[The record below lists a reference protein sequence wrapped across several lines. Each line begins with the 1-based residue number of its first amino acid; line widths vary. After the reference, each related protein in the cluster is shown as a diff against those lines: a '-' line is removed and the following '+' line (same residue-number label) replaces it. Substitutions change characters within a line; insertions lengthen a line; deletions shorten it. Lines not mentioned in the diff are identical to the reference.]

1 MTIFS
6 AIRSTCFC
14 FFLLPKL
21 PMSFIVVFPL
31 FRLGLS
37 LFFFFQLQVPFSII
51 CRWLVKVS
59 ETLTSKEATTAKT
72 QVTAFFSFLACYTEA
87 RSKVSATRLCL
98 FILISLRSF
107 YIFIRSSA
115 MHYKPTLV
123 FQFPENTFTFF
134 LLLLLFPPHCDIVY
148 FAA

>member
-1 MTIFS
+1 
-6 AIRSTCFC
+6 
-14 FFLLPKL
+14 
-21 PMSFIVVFPL
+21 MSFIVVFPL

-37 LFFFFQLQVPFSII
+37 LFFFFSIASSF
-51 CRWLVKVS
+51 LHHLS
-59 ETLTSKEATTAKT
+59 LTRQSLGDFDFQRSNDRKDTSHC
-72 QVTAFFSFLACYTEA
+72 VFFFLACYTEA

-134 LLLLLFPPHCDIVY
+134 CCCCCFLHIVISCILPHKAPVSIVLEDLAIQRY
-148 FAA
+148 